1 MNYKE
6 LQEQLYSLLTEEE
19 KKKGY
24 CYVTYDIGVS
34 TMMLIGKDDIE
45 CVFSK
50 SPYRNH
56 IIGFK
61 RREYGID
68 LILDEE
74 GQKKW
79 YKAEREAAEWM
90 SRFGCD

>member
-1 MNYKE
+1 MNYHA

-19 KKKGY
+19 KKEG
-24 CYVTYDIGVS
+24 CFYVKIDPLSLTKVYIGE
-34 TMMLIGKDDIE
+34 DDIE
-45 CVFSK
+45 YIFIK
-50 SPYRNH
+50 SSYRNY

-61 RREYGID
+61 RDKYGIC

-79 YKAEREAAEWM
+79 DDKVKDIER
-90 SRFGCD
+90 FYGI